1 MSNKIKEMAEPDSAK
16 LKKLRTPSN
25 KKNKDKTKLIIVPL
39 NEF

>member
-25 KKNKDKTKLIIVPL
+25 KKNKDKTKLIIVPV